1 MNKTLKK
8 VALMT
13 ALSVVAVGCQ
23 KETVTCIH
31 Y

>member
-1 MNKTLKK
+1 MKK
-8 VALMT
+8 EIKLMVL
-13 ALSVVAVGCQ
+13 LSVLMVAAVGCQ